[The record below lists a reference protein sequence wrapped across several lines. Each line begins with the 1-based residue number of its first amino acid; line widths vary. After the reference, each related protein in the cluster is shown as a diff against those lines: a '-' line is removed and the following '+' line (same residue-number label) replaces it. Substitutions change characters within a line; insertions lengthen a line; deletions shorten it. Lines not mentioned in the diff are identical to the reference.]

1 MIILNGTLVNAASRK
16 KNPVSF
22 SVDDM
27 GNFSSTDDPYSY
39 PSIKII
45 ASPRIQNSTRF
56 LTLPNGLHFETQDND
71 QVDQIAN
78 LFGFKKLGDKSKAKG
93 ILSMSIL
100 ALVLLLSW
108 LFFKFG
114 ITESTNKVA
123 NMIPVEVLVQQ
134 GEEAYSNISDVH
146 FTDSKLDSKRIDSL
160 TAQFKTLL
168 PIVDNGFN
176 YQLHIKESKTLGAN
190 AFAFPSGD
198 IVVTDGLINLA
209 KDDHEIMAVLLH
221 EIGHVE
227 NRHAMRSL
235 VQSSTLLLIAIT
247 VSGDLASLS
256 TLLVGLPAILLNSN
270 YSRKMESEAD
280 LYAIDEMK
288 KRDMEPK
295 KLFNLLSRIAE
306 KEAEKRKAGNKQGEE
321 KDDEEKN
328 GESEQGYFN
337 SHPHL
342 QERIKVLG

>member
-1 MIILNGTLVNAASRK
+1 MACILRHK
-16 KNPVSF
+16 
-22 SVDDM
+22 
-27 GNFSSTDDPYSY
+27 
-39 PSIKII
+39 IKII

-295 KLFNLLSRIAE
+295 KLFNLLYRIAE
-306 KEAEKRKAGNKQGEE
+306 KAAEKRKEDNNQG
-321 KDDEEKN
+321 EEKN

>member
-16 KNPVSF
+16 KKPVSL

-27 GNFSSTDDPYSY
+27 GNFSSTDDPHSY

-288 KRDMEPK
+288 KRDMKPK
-295 KLFNLLSRIAE
+295 KLFHLLSRIAE
-306 KEAEKRKAGNKQGEE
+306 KAAEKRKEDNKQGEE
-321 KDDEEKN
+321 KN
-328 GESEQGYFN
+328 GKSEQGYFN

-342 QERIKVLG
+342 QERIKVLD

>member
-16 KNPVSF
+16 KKPVSF

-27 GNFSSTDDPYSY
+27 GNFSSTDDPHSY

-295 KLFNLLSRIAE
+295 KLFHLLSRIAE
-306 KEAEKRKAGNKQGEE
+306 KAAEKRKEDNKQ
-321 KDDEEKN
+321 DEEKN
-328 GESEQGYFN
+328 GKSEQGYFN

>member
-16 KNPVSF
+16 KKPVSF

-27 GNFSSTDDPYSY
+27 GNFSSTDDPHSY

-295 KLFNLLSRIAE
+295 KLFNLLYRIAE
-306 KEAEKRKAGNKQGEE
+306 KAAEKRKEDNNQG
-321 KDDEEKN
+321 EEKN

>member
-16 KNPVSF
+16 KKPVSF

-27 GNFSSTDDPYSY
+27 GNFSSTDDPHSY

-306 KEAEKRKAGNKQGEE
+306 KAAEKRKEDNNQG
-321 KDDEEKN
+321 EEKN